1 MSSTS
6 RPRDFIS
13 EFITN
18 AKPKQIKKLLTPTDV
33 CIYLYNKSQYFT
45 LFKSE
50 SDLSILGAIVE
61 SDNEKEE
68 KKENETE
75 EGSTKQLS
83 KLTDQYKQTINDQK
97 KNKISNIN
105 NNKNDIINKNST
117 KNKTIT
123 DIKNGR
129 KFKVS
134 IPTNP
139 PSFQNYTNIQH
150 LPHSHINTNTPN
162 NQTSSLNLS
171 TQYNQYKLQQ
181 LTPPAQS
188 LLTNQKLWPPLNLFS
203 PIPPTQFPFQNPK
216 TTEFMK
222 DLNRP
227 IINMDLSKAHD
238 IFFNHQLPPYNGM
251 GLLSPQPH
259 YPYLNID
266 NMLNTAQQ
274 NILNAKKN
282 KNADNKEKIMF
293 NFEKQKEFMQ
303 QQEQEKSQK

>member
-1 MSSTS
+1 MYVYIYTY
-6 RPRDFIS
+6 
-13 EFITN
+13 ITN
-18 AKPKQIKKLLTPTDV
+18 
-33 CIYLYNKSQYFT
+33 SQYFT

-50 SDLSILGAIVE
+50 SDLSLLGAIVE

-68 KKENETE
+68 KKENEKE
-75 EGSTKQLS
+75 DDSIDQLP
-83 KLTDQYKQTINDQK
+83 KITNQNKQTFNDQK
-97 KNKISNIN
+97 KNKISNII
-105 NNKNDIINKNST
+105 NNKNDKIIPKTIT

-123 DIKNGR
+123 DIKNDR

-134 IPTNP
+134 IPITQ
-139 PSFQNYTNIQH
+139 PSFQSYSNINIPQ
-150 LPHSHINTNTPN
+150 SHINTNTPN
-162 NQTSSLNLS
+162 NQTTSLNLS

-203 PIPPTQFPFQNPK
+203 PIPPTQFPFQNPTK

-222 DLNRP
+222 ELNRP
-227 IINMDLSKAHD
+227 IMNMNLNKAHD

-266 NMLNTAQQ
+266 NMLNPAAAQQ
-274 NILNAKKN
+274 NILGVKNN
-282 KNADNKEKIMF
+282 KNVGNNNKEKTMF
-293 NFEKQKEFMQ
+293 SFEDQKEFMQ
-303 QQEQEKSQK
+303 QQEQEKR